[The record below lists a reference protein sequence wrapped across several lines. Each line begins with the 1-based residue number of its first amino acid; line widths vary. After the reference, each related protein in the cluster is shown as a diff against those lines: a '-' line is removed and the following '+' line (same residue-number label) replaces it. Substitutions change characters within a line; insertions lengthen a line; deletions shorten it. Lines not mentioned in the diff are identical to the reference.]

1 MKTLLEYLEAQKKEY
16 KFRLKFAVEV
26 TSEMQDKLEAA
37 LGKFEVKK
45 VGNPKKT
52 IIQGRQLDF
61 PDAGPGETYIVDV
74 VCEYP
79 ATREAIRDTV
89 ANALRIN
96 QGKLVVRTE
105 DEPLE
110 TSRETESE
118 PSGEALLTKEYEK
131 TKAPDVH
138 SNKALKK
145 AHDEHESKEFE
156 YAAKSDVKADPGP
169 EFESPASK
177 SPIGSAKVKKPK
189 VASAAR

>member
-1 MKTLLEYLEAQKKEY
+1 MKTLLEYLEMQQKEY
-16 KFRLKFAVEV
+16 KFRLKFAVPV

-61 PDAGPGETYIVDV
+61 PDYGPGETYIVDV

-79 ATREAIRDTV
+79 ATREVIRGTV
-89 ANALRIN
+89 ANALRVSP
-96 QGKLVVRTE
+96 GAVVVRTDE
-105 DEPLE
+105 EPLE
-110 TSRETESE
+110 QDRQTESE

-138 SNKALKK
+138 SNKALEK
-145 AHDEHESKEFE
+145 AHKEHTSQEFE

-169 EFESPASK
+169 EFSSDKALSPV
-177 SPIGSAKVKKPK
+177 GSTKVKKPEPK
-189 VASAAR
+189 SAAR

>member
-1 MKTLLEYLEAQKKEY
+1 MKTLLEYLEMQQKEY
-16 KFRLKFAVEV
+16 KFRLKFAVPV
-26 TSEMQDKLEAA
+26 TSEMHDKLEAA

-45 VGNPKKT
+45 VSNPKKT

-61 PDAGPGETYIVDV
+61 PDAGPGESYIVDI

-89 ANALRIN
+89 ARALQITMN
-96 QGKLVVRTE
+96 QLVVRTE

-110 TSRETESE
+110 TDRTVSE

-138 SNKALKK
+138 SNKALEK

-156 YAAKSDVKADPGP
+156 YAAKSETKADPGP
-169 EFESPASK
+169 EFESPK
-177 SPIGSAKVKKPK
+177 TLSPVGSTKVKKPEPK
-189 VASAAR
+189 SAAR